1 MEFSLYLKIKNQK
14 VKGKFELSCD
24 LIGLIRKWFTRGN
37 G

>member
-14 VKGKFELSCD
+14 VKGKFTFSYD
-24 LIGLIRKWFTRGN
+24 LFGLIRKWFIRGN